1 MPNIF
6 KKILFW
12 SIQVRR
18 AQYQSNL
25 RFSKFY
31 QKLTLNI
38 TFYNVTV
45 AWSLKI
51 DSKGFFVTLKAVISL
66 FKVFGP
72 KGAQTG
78 SKELQQYKCFKL
90 AAVIFFG
97 KVLYLLSFLGKD
109 QKRVF

>member
-1 MPNIF
+1 M
-6 KKILFW
+6 
-12 SIQVRR
+12 
-18 AQYQSNL
+18 
-25 RFSKFY
+25 
-31 QKLTLNI
+31 
-38 TFYNVTV
+38 
-45 AWSLKI
+45 
-51 DSKGFFVTLKAVISL
+51 TLKAVISL